1 MNHPSPETW
10 VEFLY
15 GELPATAER
24 ECRNHLETCPECR
37 ARVDSWNATQALLDE
52 DHATLAPR
60 AAAVVA
66 IPTPWFRRPAIAW
79 AAAAAVAIG
88 TGFLAGRWT
97 GPSRAEWH
105 RELARTRE
113 ELRNE
118 LQLQQQEQSR
128 AVATSAVQATSAE
141 TQRFLNEF
149 ADRIQAARTSDRRDL
164 LQTLQALEERHSGD
178 LGQLRGDV
186 RQLARTTGNGFRQAE
201 SQFNL
206 IASQLPA
213 ESTAGPLPSAS
224 PAPVR

>member
-10 VEFLY
+10 VEYLY
-15 GELPATAER
+15 GELTPAAER
-24 ECRNHLETCPECR
+24 ECRAHLEGCAECR
-37 ARVDSWNATQALLDE
+37 ARVETWQATQSMLDE
-52 DHATLAPR
+52 DRATLAPH
-60 AAAVVA
+60 ADPVVA
-66 IPTPWFRRPAIAW
+66 ISTPWFRRPAIAW

-97 GPSRAEWH
+97 GPNRAEWQ

-118 LQLQQQEQSR
+118 LQQQQQEQTR
-128 AVATSAVQATSAE
+128 AVAASAVQATSAE

-149 ADRIQAARTSDRRDL
+149 ADRIQAARSSDRRDL
-164 LQTLQALEERHSGD
+164 LQTLQALEDRHSGD
-178 LGQLRGDV
+178 LAQLRGDV

-213 ESTAGPLPSAS
+213 ESASGPLPTAS
-224 PAPVR
+224 PTPVR